1 MASKPHPQVDPREDA
16 LIALLAATES
26 LAEAIAG
33 GESPECWL
41 ACLER
46 REAAFAELARSVAE
60 RPVDRHPLAAGA
72 RACLDRIGALDEGM
86 LGAGRSELARLQ
98 RDRIDL
104 ARRRQAVL
112 AHGVH
117 ERSLARA
124 VAVKA

>member
-1 MASKPHPQVDPREDA
+1 MTARAHPQVDPREDA
-16 LIALLAATES
+16 LVALLAATES

-33 GESPECWL
+33 GEPPESWL
-41 ACLER
+41 ACLEH
-46 REAAFAELARSVAE
+46 REGAFADLVRCVAAL
-60 RPVDRHPLAAGA
+60 PVDRQPLAAGA
-72 RACLDRIGALDEGM
+72 RACLDRIAALDEG
-86 LGAGRSELARLQ
+86 LLTAGRSELARLQ

-112 AHGVH
+112 AHGVQ